1 MYIKLKFVL
10 ICFLSSCICVV
21 SYAADKNS
29 KRVNE
34 LQVLIDVSGSMKK
47 NDPKNLRIPAIKLL
61 INLLPDGSKV
71 GLWLFSEKTSELV
84 KMGRVNK
91 QWKQK
96 ALLKIKKIHSRG
108 LLTNIEEAIGQSAKE
123 WLLSPSQQ
131 NRSLIIL
138 TDGMVDTSKDIM
150 QSAES
155 RARIMEQ
162 QVPLLQ
168 QAGIKVQTIA
178 LSKDADAELLG
189 KLATGTGGWS
199 ETAQSADQLQK
210 VFFKLFKQA
219 IPQDTTP
226 LVGNAFTIDKA
237 IKEFS
242 VLIFKQPGSKHPQLM
257 TPGNKKINHKSR
269 SSKVSWLSEK
279 NYDLVT
285 IKKPKVGLWRIIGN
299 IDPDNQVMIV
309 TDLKFELDEI
319 PTHILFK
326 DSFNVSGFFTNQ
338 QQLIT
343 RSDFLQLIDLSI
355 FLEDGQ
361 RFKMTAVSGKQG
373 LFSKTL
379 GAELKPGRHTLKII
393 ADGQTFKREVT
404 RVIEVIDSLIAV
416 KKQVDSI
423 LHKVTIELIPNSI
436 AINTDM
442 MTIEA
447 SISQLGKQTVK
458 QVLEKKSGQWKLVV
472 NEPET
477 GASKIVNF
485 SVIANTPQGKSISPV
500 ILPIVVNT
508 GLFNAAKPKV
518 PIIKLK
524 KKKTKKPAK
533 IADKIE
539 AEVEDEADIDKVEAE
554 PVNWVKTIIII
565 LIINIILIA
574 IGFFAYKYVKKQ
586 SATKQDQLLSRL
598 D

>member
-1 MYIKLKFVL
+1 MHTKLKFVL
-10 ICFLSSCICVV
+10 ICFLSSCICVA
-21 SYAADKNS
+21 SYAADKKS
-29 KRVNE
+29 KRGNK

-47 NDPKNLRIPAIKLL
+47 NDPKNLRIPAVKLL
-61 INLLPDGSKV
+61 INLLPNGSKV

-96 ALLKIKKIHSRG
+96 ALLKINKIHSRG
-108 LLTNIEEAIGQSAKE
+108 LLTNIEEAIDQSTKK
-123 WLLSPSQQ
+123 WLLSPSMQ

-162 QVPLLQ
+162 QIPLLQ

-178 LSKDADAELLG
+178 LSKDADAELLE

-219 IPQDTTP
+219 IPQDTAP
-226 LVGNAFTIDKA
+226 LVGNTFTIDKA

-242 VLIFKQPGSKHPQLM
+242 VLIFKQTGSKHPQLM
-257 TPGNKKINHKSR
+257 TPSNKKINLKSR
-269 SSKVSWLSEK
+269 SSKVSWLSEN

-326 DSFNVSGFFTNQ
+326 DNFEVSGFFTNQ

-361 RFKMTAVSGKQG
+361 RFKMTAVSGKRG
-373 LFSKTL
+373 LFRKTL
-379 GAELKPGRHTLKII
+379 GLELKPGRHTLKII
-393 ADGQTFKREVT
+393 ADGQTFKREIT
-404 RVIEVIDSLIAV
+404 QVIEVINSLITV
-416 KKQVDSI
+416 KKHIDPT
-423 LHKVTIELIPNSI
+423 LHKVTIELIPNKF

-442 MTIEA
+442 ITIEA

-458 QVLEKKSGQWKLVV
+458 QVIEKKSGQWKLLV

-485 SVIANTPQGKSISPV
+485 SVIANTPQGESISPV
-500 ILPIVVNT
+500 ILPVTVNAA
-508 GLFNAAKPKV
+508 LFRSAKPKV
-518 PIIKLK
+518 PDIKPAK
-524 KKKTKKPAK
+524 KKPNKLAK
-533 IADKIE
+533 IADKK
-539 AEVEDEADIDKVEAE
+539 AVEIVDDKVVDNVEPE
-554 PVNWVKTIIII
+554 PVNWMKTIIII
-565 LIINIILIA
+565 LMINIVFIA
-574 IGFFAYKYVKKQ
+574 IGFFVYKYVKKQ
-586 SATKQDQLLSRL
+586 SAAKQDQLLSRL